1 MVCLRDFYN
10 TFLLIRKPMSS
21 GNKAEQKKA
30 EDEEKEDEDPG
41 KPGFVGDVLN
51 VEAPE
56 GAMDVGFI

>member
-1 MVCLRDFYN
+1 
-10 TFLLIRKPMSS
+10 MSS

-30 EDEEKEDEDPG
+30 EEKEDEDPG

>member
-1 MVCLRDFYN
+1 
-10 TFLLIRKPMSS
+10 MSS

-30 EDEEKEDEDPG
+30 EDEEKEKEDEDPG